1 MPDRAWKAFE
11 RRIAAAFGGRLIDLD
26 YLEIRDWRSVLV
38 VPAPVVSVVIACSV
52 GKGEAGPKVSR
63 TNQNPTTA
71 PPTVARN
78 TTKTLSQVFRLS
90 PIIFHLILPTW
101 MSVDGVCEFAPGDGI
116 PATAVS
122 YGQFRV
128 VVTPGIVGSLS

>member
-1 MPDRAWKAFE
+1 
-11 RRIAAAFGGRLIDLD
+11 LSDLD
-26 YLEIRDWRSVLV
+26 YFEIRDWRSVLV

-63 TNQNPTTA
+63 TNQNPTTD

-90 PIIFHLILPTW
+90 LIIFHLILPTG

-122 YGQFRV
+122 YGQIRV

>member
-1 MPDRAWKAFE
+1 MS
-11 RRIAAAFGGRLIDLD
+11 DLN
-26 YLEIRDWRSVLV
+26 YLEIHDWRSVLV

-63 TNQNPTTA
+63 TNQNPTTD

-78 TTKTLSQVFRLS
+78 TTKTLSQVFRSSLL
-90 PIIFHLILPTW
+90 IFHLILPTW
-101 MSVDGVCEFAPGDGI
+101 MSLAGVCEFAPDDGI

-128 VVTPGIVGSLS
+128 VVTPGTVGSLS